1 MIQHFRGEIPH
12 SSERQSLQRESADLP
27 RCCLTRLAFA
37 PLSSGISGCVYF
49 FNSRCVLF
57 LIHFTT
63 ICPVPFCSCPLCLS
77 LPPPRFGSRLFHC
90 IKPGSVPF
98 PTVLLQFVPLARNQ
112 IQFSLIPL
120 VWIFCSDAPLTSFP
134 HRRQYNKC
142 TVSIHLLKI
151 TFPITYNSPWVL
163 FFFELSVACVVCHNQ
178 FEMKR

>member
-1 MIQHFRGEIPH
+1 M
-12 SSERQSLQRESADLP
+12 SA
-27 RCCLTRLAFA
+27 
-37 PLSSGISGCVYF
+37 
-49 FNSRCVLF
+49 
-57 LIHFTT
+57 
-63 ICPVPFCSCPLCLS
+63 LS
-77 LPPPRFGSRLFHC
+77 LSPPPPFWFGSPASIHSRLFHC

-178 FEMKR
+178 FEMKRWVDCLKIKVNAITQSTLVLYLNYFLFSLA